1 VRMVNSKHL
10 YLALGDSIT
19 AGYGV
24 GLKNSFPSIYSTVLR
39 QQFPDLH
46 YVNLGV
52 NGLTTGRLVSMVA
65 TSRVRSLVSRSRII
79 TLTIGSNDLLAEIKA
94 LACGCQINVDLALA
108 NMANNLM
115 LLGNSIRLNNP
126 NAVVKVATIYNPL
139 PSGPLQLYAPQA
151 QGIIDKANQIIAN
164 WARAYNFVPV
174 PVSQAFKGREPF
186 LLGPDHF
193 HPNLLGH
200 QVIAELF
207 RTY

>member
-1 VRMVNSKHL
+1 
-10 YLALGDSIT
+10 
-19 AGYGV
+19 
-24 GLKNSFPSIYSTVLR
+24 
-39 QQFPDLH
+39 
-46 YVNLGV
+46 
-52 NGLTTGRLVSMVA
+52 
-65 TSRVRSLVSRSRII
+65 
-79 TLTIGSNDLLAEIKA
+79 
-94 LACGCQINVDLALA
+94 
-108 NMANNLM
+108 
-115 LLGNSIRLNNP
+115 
-126 NAVVKVATIYNPL
+126 VVKVAMIYNPL

>member
-10 YLALGDSIT
+10 YLAMGDSIT

-24 GLKNSFPSIYSTVLR
+24 GLQSSFPSIYSTVLR

-52 NGLTTGRLVSMVA
+52 NGLTTGRLLSMVG
-65 TSRVRSLVSRSRII
+65 TPRIRSLVSRSRII
-79 TLTIGSNDLLAEIKA
+79 TITIGSNDLLTEIKA

-115 LLGNSIRLNNP
+115 LLGNSIRINNP
-126 NAVVKVATIYNPL
+126 YAVVKVATIYNPL
-139 PSGPLQLYAPQA
+139 PNGPLQMYAPQA
-151 QGIIDKANQIIAN
+151 QGVIDKANQIIAYS
-164 WARAYNFVPV
+164 ARANNFVPV
-174 PVSQAFKGREPF
+174 PVSQAFRGREAF

-193 HPNLLGH
+193 HPNLIGH
-200 QVIAELF
+200 RVIAELF
-207 RTY
+207 CQN

>member
-1 VRMVNSKHL
+1 
-10 YLALGDSIT
+10 
-19 AGYGV
+19 
-24 GLKNSFPSIYSTVLR
+24 
-39 QQFPDLH
+39 
-46 YVNLGV
+46 
-52 NGLTTGRLVSMVA
+52 
-65 TSRVRSLVSRSRII
+65 
-79 TLTIGSNDLLAEIKA
+79 
-94 LACGCQINVDLALA
+94 
-108 NMANNLM
+108 
-115 LLGNSIRLNNP
+115 
-126 NAVVKVATIYNPL
+126 VATIYNPL

-151 QGIIDKANQIIAN
+151 QGIIDKANQIIAY